1 MMTIKEIRELV
12 DNTLEAKGFKR
23 NFPVRLNSRF
33 SQTYGAV
40 RLRNNKIYAME
51 FSSKFV
57 SQAPDDVMRET
68 VLHECAHAI
77 VDLRYPNES
86 HMHDAVFNATC
97 AELGIVGRPHTPFI
111 IKRKYNVYCP
121 NCGLVASYDR
131 KTKMV
136 DYVKEGKC
144 VCRKCD
150 AVVRLA

>member
-1 MMTIKEIRELV
+1 MTIKEIRELV
-12 DNTLEAKGFKR
+12 DNTLESKGFKR

-33 SQTYGAV
+33 SRTYGAV

-57 SQAPDDVMRET
+57 SQAPDEVMRET

-86 HMHDAVFNATC
+86 HMHDAVFNAVC
-97 AELGIVGRPHTPFI
+97 AELGIVGRPCTPFI

-144 VCRKCD
+144 VCRECK
-150 AVVRLA
+150 AVVRLT

>member
-1 MMTIKEIRELV
+1 MMTIKEIKRLV

-23 NFPVRLNSRF
+23 NFPVRLNNRF
-33 SQTYGAV
+33 SRTYGAV
-40 RLRNNKIYAME
+40 RLRDNKIYAME
-51 FSSKFV
+51 FNSKLV
-57 SQAPDDVMRET
+57 AQAPDDVMRET

-77 VDLRYPNES
+77 VDLRYPNEF
-86 HMHDAVFNATC
+86 HIHDDVFNVVC
-97 AELGIVGRPHTPFI
+97 AELGIAGRSYSPFI

-144 VCRKCD
+144 VCRKCE
-150 AVVRLA
+150 AVVRLT

>member
-1 MMTIKEIRELV
+1 MTIKEIRELV
-12 DNTLEAKGFKR
+12 DSTLETKGFKR
-23 NFPVRLNSRF
+23 DFPVRLNSRF
-33 SQTYGAV
+33 SRTYGAV
-40 RLRNNKIYAME
+40 RLRDNKIYAME
-51 FSSKFV
+51 FSLKFV

-86 HMHDAVFNATC
+86 HMHDDVFNAVC
-97 AELGIVGRPHTPFI
+97 AELGIVGRPYTSFI

-121 NCGLVASYDR
+121 NCGLIASYDR
-131 KTKMV
+131 KTKMI

>member
-12 DNTLEAKGFKR
+12 DNTLETKGFKR

-33 SQTYGAV
+33 SRTYGAV
-40 RLRNNKIYAME
+40 RLRGNKIYAME

-57 SQAPDDVMRET
+57 AQAPDDVMRET

-77 VDLRYPNES
+77 VDLRYPNEL
-86 HMHDAVFNATC
+86 HMHDDVFNAVC
-97 AELGIVGRPHTPFI
+97 AELGIVGRSHTPFI
-111 IKRKYNVYCP
+111 IKLKYNIYCP
-121 NCGLVASYDR
+121 NCGFVASYDR

-136 DYVKEGKC
+136 SYVKEGKC
-144 VCRKCD
+144 ICRKCE

>member
-1 MMTIKEIRELV
+1 MTIKEIEKMV

-23 NFPVRLNSRF
+23 DFPVRLNGRF
-33 SQTYGAV
+33 SRTYGAV
-40 RLRNNKIYAME
+40 RLRGNKIYAME

-57 SQAPDDVMRET
+57 AQAPDEIMRET

-77 VDLRYPNES
+77 VDLRYPNEF
-86 HMHDAVFNATC
+86 HNHDNVFNAVC
-97 AELGIVGRPHTPFI
+97 AELGIVGRSYTSFI

-131 KTKMV
+131 KTEMV
-136 DYVKEGKC
+136 RCVEKGQC
-144 VCRKCD
+144 VCRACK

>member
-1 MMTIKEIRELV
+1 MMTIKEIKELV

-23 NFPVRLNSRF
+23 NFPVRLNGRF
-33 SQTYGAV
+33 SRTYGAV
-40 RLRNNKIYAME
+40 RLRGNKIYAME

-57 SQAPDDVMRET
+57 AQAPDGVMRET

-77 VDLRYPNES
+77 VDLRYPNEF
-86 HMHDAVFNATC
+86 HNHDVIFNAVC
-97 AELGIVGRPHTPFI
+97 AELGIVGRSYSPFI
-111 IKRKYNVYCP
+111 IKRRYNVYCP

-144 VCRKCD
+144 ICRKCE
-150 AVVRLA
+150 AVVRLT

>member
-1 MMTIKEIRELV
+1 MTIKEIKELV

-33 SQTYGAV
+33 SRTYGAV

-51 FSSKFV
+51 FNSKFV
-57 SQAPDDVMRET
+57 AQAPDNVMRET

-77 VDLRYPNES
+77 VDLRYPNEF
-86 HMHDAVFNATC
+86 HMHDDVFNITC
-97 AELGIVGRPHTPFI
+97 EELGIVGRPYTPFI

-144 VCRKCD
+144 VCRGCD

>member
-1 MMTIKEIRELV
+1 MMTIKEIREQV
-12 DNTLEAKGFKR
+12 DNTLETKGFKR

-33 SQTYGAV
+33 SRTYGAV
-40 RLRNNKIYAME
+40 RLRDNKIYAME

-57 SQAPDDVMRET
+57 AQAPDEVMRET

-77 VDLRYPNES
+77 VDLRYPDES
-86 HMHDAVFNATC
+86 HNHDAVFNAVC
-97 AELGIVGRPHTPFI
+97 AELGIVGKSYTPFI

-144 VCRKCD
+144 VCRKCE
-150 AVVRLA
+150 AVVRLT